1 MMGVTLKDK
10 LDEGM
15 RTYQSGTGGSNAR
28 DQMEVVDAELGL
40 EEDLLGS
47 WQLRNSLE
55 RNGLLLGTPY

>member
-1 MMGVTLKDK
+1 MGVTLKDR

-15 RTYQSGTGGSNAR
+15 GTYQSGTGGSNAR
-28 DQMEVVDAELGL
+28 NQMEVVDAELGL

-55 RNGLLLGTPY
+55 RNGLLPGTPY